1 MMIIYKKQPIIR
13 PDYILI
19 VIWFFR
25 AKILSRNSSFFLH
38 LTHYLSRVKR
48 KENSADHL
56 QMVKIM
62 NKKEI
67 LELRKTFRPEECNI
81 SRIATCY
88 VTSEKEKIL
97 EKSQAFLSLPEEEAF
112 KYFDILK
119 QALSGTVG
127 KNLYTLKTNS
137 IHLADESPQKLE
149 TLRKYHM
156 NDEGMLTDLF
166 DSIIGSYDSSENYL
180 IIVVNGLYDIPGVT
194 SDDQELE
201 DASDEVYSYIL
212 TCICPVELDEPGLSI
227 DCTKPAILDK
237 ERDWMVKNPVNA
249 LLYPAFTDRA
259 TDIHHALY
267 FAKKAEN
274 SQDDFLKE
282 LIGSEMMLSDK
293 EEHEWFL
300 DTLNHAHEEQMPLE
314 TAKEIHT
321 KLVEKSLEKENLPS
335 AGMLSKKELLQVIDK
350 ELNADQV
357 KDIDEDYDKTVG
369 KENDITIK
377 NLVNPKKMVIQTGT
391 AKVEIDSDYADMV
404 ETKRIDGRLYLA
416 VPLTSNDILVDG
428 CAVRT
433 EALSD

>member
-1 MMIIYKKQPIIR
+1 
-13 PDYILI
+13 
-19 VIWFFR
+19 
-25 AKILSRNSSFFLH
+25 
-38 LTHYLSRVKR
+38 
-48 KENSADHL
+48 
-56 QMVKIM
+56 MVKIM

-137 IHLADESPQKLE
+137 IHPADESPQKLE

-237 ERDWMVKNPVNA
+237 ERDWMVKSPVNA

-267 FAKKAEN
+267 FAKKAEK

>member
-1 MMIIYKKQPIIR
+1 
-13 PDYILI
+13 
-19 VIWFFR
+19 
-25 AKILSRNSSFFLH
+25 
-38 LTHYLSRVKR
+38 
-48 KENSADHL
+48 
-56 QMVKIM
+56 MVKIM

-137 IHLADESPQKLE
+137 IHPADESPQKLE

-156 NDEGMLTDLF
+156 NDEGMLTDFF

-212 TCICPVELDEPGLSI
+212 TCICPVELDKPGLSI

-350 ELNADQV
+350 GLNADQV

>member
-1 MMIIYKKQPIIR
+1 
-13 PDYILI
+13 
-19 VIWFFR
+19 
-25 AKILSRNSSFFLH
+25 
-38 LTHYLSRVKR
+38 
-48 KENSADHL
+48 
-56 QMVKIM
+56 MVKIM

-137 IHLADESPQKLE
+137 IHPADESPQKLE

-237 ERDWMVKNPVNA
+237 ERDWMVKSPVNA
-249 LLYPAFTDRA
+249 LLYPAFADRA

>member
-1 MMIIYKKQPIIR
+1 
-13 PDYILI
+13 
-19 VIWFFR
+19 
-25 AKILSRNSSFFLH
+25 
-38 LTHYLSRVKR
+38 
-48 KENSADHL
+48 
-56 QMVKIM
+56 MVKIM

-137 IHLADESPQKLE
+137 IHPADESHQKLE
-149 TLRKYHM
+149 TLRKYRM

-237 ERDWMVKNPVNA
+237 ERDWMVKSPVNA

-369 KENDITIK
+369 KENEITIK

>member
-1 MMIIYKKQPIIR
+1 M
-13 PDYILI
+13 
-19 VIWFFR
+19 
-25 AKILSRNSSFFLH
+25 
-38 LTHYLSRVKR
+38 
-48 KENSADHL
+48 

-67 LELRKTFRPEECNI
+67 LELRKTLRPENCNI

-137 IHLADESPQKLE
+137 IHPADESLQKLE

-166 DSIIGSYDSSENYL
+166 DSIIGSYDTSENYL
-180 IIVVNGLYDIPGVT
+180 IIVINGLYDIPGVT

-212 TCICPVELDEPGLSI
+212 TCICPVELDEPGLSL

-237 ERDWMVKNPVNA
+237 ERDWMVKSPVNA
-249 LLYPAFTDRA
+249 LLYPAFTDRS

-267 FAKKAEN
+267 FAKKAET
-274 SQDDFLKE
+274 SQDEFLKE
-282 LIGSEMMLSDK
+282 LIGSEMMLSGK

-300 DTLNHAHEEQMPLE
+300 DTLNHAHEEQMSLE

-321 KLVEKSLEKENLPS
+321 KLVEKSLEKENQPS
-335 AGMLSKKELLQVIDK
+335 AGTLSKKELLQVIDK

>member
-1 MMIIYKKQPIIR
+1 
-13 PDYILI
+13 
-19 VIWFFR
+19 
-25 AKILSRNSSFFLH
+25 
-38 LTHYLSRVKR
+38 
-48 KENSADHL
+48 
-56 QMVKIM
+56 MVKIM

-137 IHLADESPQKLE
+137 IHPADESPQKLE

-166 DSIIGSYDSSENYL
+166 DSIIGSYDLSENYL

-237 ERDWMVKNPVNA
+237 ERDWMVKSPVNA

>member
-1 MMIIYKKQPIIR
+1 
-13 PDYILI
+13 
-19 VIWFFR
+19 
-25 AKILSRNSSFFLH
+25 
-38 LTHYLSRVKR
+38 
-48 KENSADHL
+48 
-56 QMVKIM
+56 MVKIM

-137 IHLADESPQKLE
+137 IHPADESPQKLE

-194 SDDQELE
+194 SDDQELQ

-237 ERDWMVKNPVNA
+237 
-249 LLYPAFTDRA
+249 
-259 TDIHHALY
+259 
-267 FAKKAEN
+267 
-274 SQDDFLKE
+274 
-282 LIGSEMMLSDK
+282 
-293 EEHEWFL
+293 
-300 DTLNHAHEEQMPLE
+300 
-314 TAKEIHT
+314 
-321 KLVEKSLEKENLPS
+321 
-335 AGMLSKKELLQVIDK
+335 
-350 ELNADQV
+350 
-357 KDIDEDYDKTVG
+357 
-369 KENDITIK
+369 
-377 NLVNPKKMVIQTGT
+377 
-391 AKVEIDSDYADMV
+391 
-404 ETKRIDGRLYLA
+404 
-416 VPLTSNDILVDG
+416 
-428 CAVRT
+428 
-433 EALSD
+433 

>member
-1 MMIIYKKQPIIR
+1 
-13 PDYILI
+13 
-19 VIWFFR
+19 
-25 AKILSRNSSFFLH
+25 
-38 LTHYLSRVKR
+38 
-48 KENSADHL
+48 
-56 QMVKIM
+56 MVKIM

-67 LELRKTFRPEECNI
+67 LELRKKFRPEECNI

-137 IHLADESPQKLE
+137 IHPADESPQKLE

-237 ERDWMVKNPVNA
+237 ERDWMVKSPVNA

>member
-1 MMIIYKKQPIIR
+1 
-13 PDYILI
+13 
-19 VIWFFR
+19 
-25 AKILSRNSSFFLH
+25 
-38 LTHYLSRVKR
+38 
-48 KENSADHL
+48 
-56 QMVKIM
+56 MVKIM

-137 IHLADESPQKLE
+137 IHPADESPQKLE

-227 DCTKPAILDK
+227 DCAKPAILDK
-237 ERDWMVKNPVNA
+237 ERDWMVKSPVNA

>member
-1 MMIIYKKQPIIR
+1 MLLLKKKR
-13 PDYILI
+13 
-19 VIWFFR
+19 
-25 AKILSRNSSFFLH
+25 FL
-38 LTHYLSRVKR
+38 K
-48 KENSADHL
+48 N
-56 QMVKIM
+56 
-62 NKKEI
+62 
-67 LELRKTFRPEECNI
+67 LRH
-81 SRIATCY
+81 
-88 VTSEKEKIL
+88 
-97 EKSQAFLSLPEEEAF
+97 FLSLPEEEAF

-137 IHLADESPQKLE
+137 IHPADESPQKLE

-180 IIVVNGLYDIPGVT
+180 IIVVNGLYDIPRVT

-212 TCICPVELDEPGLSI
+212 TCICPVELDKPGLSI

-300 DTLNHAHEEQMPLE
+300 DTLNHAHEKQMPLE

-350 ELNADQV
+350 ELNAEQV
-357 KDIDEDYDKTVG
+357 KDIDEDYDKTVE

-391 AKVEIDSDYADMV
+391 AKVEINSDYADMV

-433 EALSD
+433 EVLSD

>member
-1 MMIIYKKQPIIR
+1 
-13 PDYILI
+13 
-19 VIWFFR
+19 
-25 AKILSRNSSFFLH
+25 
-38 LTHYLSRVKR
+38 
-48 KENSADHL
+48 
-56 QMVKIM
+56 MVKIM

-119 QALSGTVG
+119 RALSGTVG

-137 IHLADESPQKLE
+137 IHPADESPQKLE

-237 ERDWMVKNPVNA
+237 ERDWMVKSPVNA

>member
-1 MMIIYKKQPIIR
+1 
-13 PDYILI
+13 
-19 VIWFFR
+19 
-25 AKILSRNSSFFLH
+25 
-38 LTHYLSRVKR
+38 
-48 KENSADHL
+48 
-56 QMVKIM
+56 MVKIM

-137 IHLADESPQKLE
+137 IHPADEFPQKLE

-201 DASDEVYSYIL
+201 DTSDEVYSYIL

-237 ERDWMVKNPVNA
+237 ERDWMVKSPVNA

>member
-1 MMIIYKKQPIIR
+1 
-13 PDYILI
+13 
-19 VIWFFR
+19 
-25 AKILSRNSSFFLH
+25 
-38 LTHYLSRVKR
+38 
-48 KENSADHL
+48 
-56 QMVKIM
+56 MVKIM

-67 LELRKTFRPEECNI
+67 LELRKTFRPENCNI

-137 IHLADESPQKLE
+137 IHPADESPQKLE

-237 ERDWMVKNPVNA
+237 ERDWMVKSPVNA

-293 EEHEWFL
+293 EEHEWLL
-300 DTLNHAHEEQMPLE
+300 DTLNHAHEEQMQLE

>member
-1 MMIIYKKQPIIR
+1 M
-13 PDYILI
+13 
-19 VIWFFR
+19 
-25 AKILSRNSSFFLH
+25 
-38 LTHYLSRVKR
+38 
-48 KENSADHL
+48 
-56 QMVKIM
+56 
-62 NKKEI
+62 
-67 LELRKTFRPEECNI
+67 
-81 SRIATCY
+81 
-88 VTSEKEKIL
+88 
-97 EKSQAFLSLPEEEAF
+97 
-112 KYFDILK
+112 
-119 QALSGTVG
+119 
-127 KNLYTLKTNS
+127 
-137 IHLADESPQKLE
+137 
-149 TLRKYHM
+149 
-156 NDEGMLTDLF
+156 
-166 DSIIGSYDSSENYL
+166 
-180 IIVVNGLYDIPGVT
+180 
-194 SDDQELE
+194 
-201 DASDEVYSYIL
+201 
-212 TCICPVELDEPGLSI
+212 
-227 DCTKPAILDK
+227 
-237 ERDWMVKNPVNA
+237 
-249 LLYPAFTDRA
+249 
-259 TDIHHALY
+259 
-267 FAKKAEN
+267 
-274 SQDDFLKE
+274 FLKE

>member
-1 MMIIYKKQPIIR
+1 
-13 PDYILI
+13 
-19 VIWFFR
+19 
-25 AKILSRNSSFFLH
+25 
-38 LTHYLSRVKR
+38 
-48 KENSADHL
+48 
-56 QMVKIM
+56 MVKIM

-137 IHLADESPQKLE
+137 INPADESPQKLE

-237 ERDWMVKNPVNA
+237 ERDWMVKSPVNA
-249 LLYPAFTDRA
+249 LLYPVFTDRA

>member
-1 MMIIYKKQPIIR
+1 
-13 PDYILI
+13 
-19 VIWFFR
+19 
-25 AKILSRNSSFFLH
+25 
-38 LTHYLSRVKR
+38 
-48 KENSADHL
+48 
-56 QMVKIM
+56 MVKIM

-67 LELRKTFRPEECNI
+67 LELRKTFRSENCNI

-137 IHLADESPQKLE
+137 IHPADESPQKLE

-237 ERDWMVKNPVNA
+237 ERDWMVKSPVNA

-391 AKVEIDSDYADMV
+391 AKVEINSDYADMV

>member
-1 MMIIYKKQPIIR
+1 
-13 PDYILI
+13 
-19 VIWFFR
+19 
-25 AKILSRNSSFFLH
+25 
-38 LTHYLSRVKR
+38 
-48 KENSADHL
+48 
-56 QMVKIM
+56 MVKIM

-137 IHLADESPQKLE
+137 IHPADESPQKLE

-156 NDEGMLTDLF
+156 NDEGMLTDFF

-212 TCICPVELDEPGLSI
+212 TCICPVELDKPGLSI

-321 KLVEKSLEKENLPS
+321 KLVEKSLEKENLSS

-391 AKVEIDSDYADMV
+391 AKVEINSDYADMV

>member
-1 MMIIYKKQPIIR
+1 
-13 PDYILI
+13 
-19 VIWFFR
+19 
-25 AKILSRNSSFFLH
+25 
-38 LTHYLSRVKR
+38 
-48 KENSADHL
+48 
-56 QMVKIM
+56 MVKIM

-97 EKSQAFLSLPEEEAF
+97 EKSQAFLSLPEEKAF

-137 IHLADESPQKLE
+137 IHPADESPQKLE

-237 ERDWMVKNPVNA
+237 ERDWMVKSPVNA

>member
-1 MMIIYKKQPIIR
+1 
-13 PDYILI
+13 
-19 VIWFFR
+19 
-25 AKILSRNSSFFLH
+25 
-38 LTHYLSRVKR
+38 
-48 KENSADHL
+48 
-56 QMVKIM
+56 MVKIM

-137 IHLADESPQKLE
+137 IHPADESPQKLE

-237 ERDWMVKNPVNA
+237 ERDWMVKSPVNA

-293 EEHEWFL
+293 EEHKWFL

>member
-1 MMIIYKKQPIIR
+1 
-13 PDYILI
+13 
-19 VIWFFR
+19 
-25 AKILSRNSSFFLH
+25 
-38 LTHYLSRVKR
+38 
-48 KENSADHL
+48 
-56 QMVKIM
+56 MVKIM

-137 IHLADESPQKLE
+137 IHPADESHQKLE

-237 ERDWMVKNPVNA
+237 ERDWMVKSPVNA

-300 DTLNHAHEEQMPLE
+300 DILNHAHEEQMPLE

>member
-1 MMIIYKKQPIIR
+1 
-13 PDYILI
+13 
-19 VIWFFR
+19 
-25 AKILSRNSSFFLH
+25 
-38 LTHYLSRVKR
+38 
-48 KENSADHL
+48 
-56 QMVKIM
+56 MVKIM

-67 LELRKTFRPEECNI
+67 LELRKTFRPEHCNI

-137 IHLADESPQKLE
+137 IHPADESPQKLE

-237 ERDWMVKNPVNA
+237 ERDWMVKSPVNA

-300 DTLNHAHEEQMPLE
+300 DTLNHAHEEQMQLE

>member
-1 MMIIYKKQPIIR
+1 
-13 PDYILI
+13 
-19 VIWFFR
+19 
-25 AKILSRNSSFFLH
+25 
-38 LTHYLSRVKR
+38 
-48 KENSADHL
+48 
-56 QMVKIM
+56 MVKIM

-127 KNLYTLKTNS
+127 KKLYTLKTNS
-137 IHLADESPQKLE
+137 IHPADESPQKLE

-237 ERDWMVKNPVNA
+237 ERDWMVKSPVNA

-377 NLVNPKKMVIQTGT
+377 NLVNLKKMVIQTGT

>member
-1 MMIIYKKQPIIR
+1 
-13 PDYILI
+13 
-19 VIWFFR
+19 
-25 AKILSRNSSFFLH
+25 
-38 LTHYLSRVKR
+38 
-48 KENSADHL
+48 
-56 QMVKIM
+56 MVKIM

-137 IHLADESPQKLE
+137 IHPADESPQKLE

-212 TCICPVELDEPGLSI
+212 TCICPVELDKPGLSI

-259 TDIHHALY
+259 TDIFIMHYTLQ
-267 FAKKAEN
+267 KKP
-274 SQDDFLKE
+274 K
-282 LIGSEMMLSDK
+282 
-293 EEHEWFL
+293 
-300 DTLNHAHEEQMPLE
+300 
-314 TAKEIHT
+314 IHR
-321 KLVEKSLEKENLPS
+321 
-335 AGMLSKKELLQVIDK
+335 MIF
-350 ELNADQV
+350 
-357 KDIDEDYDKTVG
+357 
-369 KENDITIK
+369 
-377 NLVNPKKMVIQTGT
+377 
-391 AKVEIDSDYADMV
+391 
-404 ETKRIDGRLYLA
+404 
-416 VPLTSNDILVDG
+416 
-428 CAVRT
+428 
-433 EALSD
+433 

>member
-1 MMIIYKKQPIIR
+1 
-13 PDYILI
+13 
-19 VIWFFR
+19 
-25 AKILSRNSSFFLH
+25 
-38 LTHYLSRVKR
+38 
-48 KENSADHL
+48 
-56 QMVKIM
+56 MVKIM

-127 KNLYTLKTNS
+127 KKLYTLKTNS
-137 IHLADESPQKLE
+137 IHPADESPQKLE

-156 NDEGMLTDLF
+156 NDEGMLTDFF

-212 TCICPVELDEPGLSI
+212 TCICPVELDKPGLSI

>member
-1 MMIIYKKQPIIR
+1 
-13 PDYILI
+13 
-19 VIWFFR
+19 
-25 AKILSRNSSFFLH
+25 
-38 LTHYLSRVKR
+38 
-48 KENSADHL
+48 
-56 QMVKIM
+56 MVKIM

-67 LELRKTFRPEECNI
+67 LELRKTFRPKECNI

-137 IHLADESPQKLE
+137 IHPADESPQKLE

-237 ERDWMVKNPVNA
+237 ERDWMVKSPVNA

>member
-1 MMIIYKKQPIIR
+1 
-13 PDYILI
+13 
-19 VIWFFR
+19 
-25 AKILSRNSSFFLH
+25 
-38 LTHYLSRVKR
+38 
-48 KENSADHL
+48 
-56 QMVKIM
+56 MVKIM

-97 EKSQAFLSLPEEEAF
+97 EKSQAFLSFPEEEAF

-137 IHLADESPQKLE
+137 IHPADESPQKLE

-237 ERDWMVKNPVNA
+237 ERDWMVKSPVNA

-335 AGMLSKKELLQVIDK
+335 AGMLSKKELLQIIDK

>member
-1 MMIIYKKQPIIR
+1 
-13 PDYILI
+13 
-19 VIWFFR
+19 
-25 AKILSRNSSFFLH
+25 
-38 LTHYLSRVKR
+38 
-48 KENSADHL
+48 
-56 QMVKIM
+56 MVKIM

-137 IHLADESPQKLE
+137 IHPADESPQKLE

-212 TCICPVELDEPGLSI
+212 TCICPVELDKPGLSI

-350 ELNADQV
+350 GLNADQV

>member
-1 MMIIYKKQPIIR
+1 M
-13 PDYILI
+13 
-19 VIWFFR
+19 
-25 AKILSRNSSFFLH
+25 
-38 LTHYLSRVKR
+38 
-48 KENSADHL
+48 
-56 QMVKIM
+56 
-62 NKKEI
+62 
-67 LELRKTFRPEECNI
+67 ELRKTFRPEECNI

-137 IHLADESPQKLE
+137 IHPADESHQKLE

-227 DCTKPAILDK
+227 DCIKPAILDK
-237 ERDWMVKNPVNA
+237 ERDWMVKSPVNA

-377 NLVNPKKMVIQTGT
+377 NLVNLKKMVIQTGT

>member
-1 MMIIYKKQPIIR
+1 
-13 PDYILI
+13 
-19 VIWFFR
+19 
-25 AKILSRNSSFFLH
+25 
-38 LTHYLSRVKR
+38 
-48 KENSADHL
+48 
-56 QMVKIM
+56 MVKIM

-137 IHLADESPQKLE
+137 IHPADESPQKLE

-237 ERDWMVKNPVNA
+237 ERDWMVKSPVNA

-433 EALSD
+433 ETLSD

>member
-1 MMIIYKKQPIIR
+1 
-13 PDYILI
+13 
-19 VIWFFR
+19 
-25 AKILSRNSSFFLH
+25 
-38 LTHYLSRVKR
+38 
-48 KENSADHL
+48 
-56 QMVKIM
+56 MVKIM

-137 IHLADESPQKLE
+137 IHPADESPQKLE

-237 ERDWMVKNPVNA
+237 ERDWMVKRPVNA

-391 AKVEIDSDYADMV
+391 AKVEIDSDYTDMV

>member
-1 MMIIYKKQPIIR
+1 
-13 PDYILI
+13 
-19 VIWFFR
+19 
-25 AKILSRNSSFFLH
+25 
-38 LTHYLSRVKR
+38 
-48 KENSADHL
+48 
-56 QMVKIM
+56 MVKIM

-300 DTLNHAHEEQMPLE
+300 DTLNQAHEEQMPLE

>member
-1 MMIIYKKQPIIR
+1 
-13 PDYILI
+13 
-19 VIWFFR
+19 
-25 AKILSRNSSFFLH
+25 
-38 LTHYLSRVKR
+38 
-48 KENSADHL
+48 
-56 QMVKIM
+56 MVKIM

-212 TCICPVELDEPGLSI
+212 TCICPVELDKPGLSI

-321 KLVEKSLEKENLPS
+321 KLVEKSLEKENLSS

>member
-1 MMIIYKKQPIIR
+1 
-13 PDYILI
+13 
-19 VIWFFR
+19 
-25 AKILSRNSSFFLH
+25 
-38 LTHYLSRVKR
+38 
-48 KENSADHL
+48 
-56 QMVKIM
+56 MVKIM

-137 IHLADESPQKLE
+137 IHPADESPQKLE

-237 ERDWMVKNPVNA
+237 ERDWMVKSPVNA

-433 EALSD
+433 EALSDSNCSTLITPCDACLNCTDICPYKSGEIHNSPSILERQIIHFI

>member
-1 MMIIYKKQPIIR
+1 
-13 PDYILI
+13 
-19 VIWFFR
+19 
-25 AKILSRNSSFFLH
+25 
-38 LTHYLSRVKR
+38 
-48 KENSADHL
+48 
-56 QMVKIM
+56 MVKIM

-67 LELRKTFRPEECNI
+67 LELRKTFRPENCNI

-137 IHLADESPQKLE
+137 IHPADESPQKLE

-237 ERDWMVKNPVNA
+237 ERDWMVKSPVNA
-249 LLYPAFTDRA
+249 LLYPTFTDRA

-300 DTLNHAHEEQMPLE
+300 DTLNHAHEEQMQLE

-416 VPLTSNDILVDG
+416 VRLTSNDILVDG